1 MSEVSVFT
9 TLGLPSVSIAP
20 SVRGLQ
26 FSEDGQAMLLTKYAV
41 YILTPDAGVNV
52 ELSSVMKQALDFK
65 SPSRSPQPLGWL
77 RTIAEFDRS
86 LVHQWPIDCQ
96 DWGSVCLGS
105 LDPSLQALALSP
117 TNLTS
122 NAGCLLALL
131 NSNLE
136 LTIWGATRNFLT
148 GEWAQLQDVTAVLK
162 EAAAKVS
169 SSALLQT
176 LQTQSTCIEW
186 TPQPDWGL
194 TPAPSCDASLLVV
207 GNRAGSVTFLRYDG
221 AAGQM
226 FVVNRATVSDRWVC
240 HLAWSPWECQD
251 GTCEAMLACA
261 AVNGSVTILN
271 VRQTLSV
278 RTSDSRLSSDHE
290 LALSILPHGEFAC
303 EADGRAVTGMK
314 WTPVH
319 GRTPILIIHKIGT
332 VSLWSAPSS
341 QSRWSG
347 RKEFALRTQKRCAGS
362 SALFPASGICYVPN
376 RDLAIVSLSD
386 GSFHVVHKLSVEPT
400 LDSPTSEAASSG
412 VLSAASRSVFLHSE
426 AERMTAQDV
435 DWINGMTA
443 YDGYSTFM
451 WTYEASR
458 PTDFSYKHD
467 AKHVSTMVVAQMWDE
482 NSDERVI
489 QTLTE
494 RVGRTKFGSVK
505 APIGHLRSIFLLLR
519 EPPRIARLH
528 RRILDVLRDLPVGDT
543 MPSYVIPQYGGD
555 RGNKLSGEFVKSL
568 STHLFG
574 WDSILCL
581 RVRYAVAAFCQDY
594 AVAPDIKQRF
604 TEVASH
610 LSRNIRAY
618 FLLTVIRHLSAVGT
632 LLNESDVYFA
642 RRTVLLAVTLG
653 GFAELVQEAEALSR
667 QFPRAPNSGNQDGQ
681 DHLDELCP
689 ACHASIPLQDAES
702 AVCVNGHVWA
712 RCCAT
717 ALLLTTPNVRTCVGC
732 TRKAFLAAPTSE
744 GAPVHDSGWLP
755 NSARGSC
762 VLRDLL
768 EATRRCPFC
777 GNNFVTL
784 V

>member
-1 MSEVSVFT
+1 MSEVSVLT
-9 TLGLPSVSIAP
+9 TLSLPSVSIAP
-20 SVRGLQ
+20 SVSGLQ

-52 ELSSVMKQALDFK
+52 ELSSVMKQALDSK

-86 LVHQWPIDCQ
+86 LVHQWPTDCQ

-136 LTIWGATRNFLT
+136 LTIWGAARNFLT
-148 GEWAQLQDVTAVLK
+148 GEWSRLQDVTVALK
-162 EAAAKVS
+162 EAAAKGS
-169 SSALLQT
+169 SSALLRT
-176 LQTQSTCIEW
+176 LQAQSTCIEW
-186 TPQPDWGL
+186 SLQPDWGL
-194 TPAPSCDASLLVV
+194 TPAPSFDASLLAV

-221 AAGQM
+221 AIGQM
-226 FVVNRATVSDRWVC
+226 SVANSATVSDRWVC
-240 HLAWSPWECQD
+240 HLAWSPWEYQD

-261 AVNGSVTILN
+261 AADGSVIILN
-271 VRQTLSV
+271 VRQTLALRS
-278 RTSDSRLSSDHE
+278 SASRLSSDHE
-290 LALSILPHGEFAC
+290 LALSILPYGEFAC
-303 EADGRAVTGMK
+303 EADGKAVTGMK
-314 WTPVH
+314 WTPVY
-319 GRTPILIIHKIGT
+319 GRTPILMVHKTGT
-332 VSLWSAPSS
+332 LNLWSAPSP

-347 RKEFALRTQKRCAGS
+347 RKELALRTQKRCAGS

-376 RDLAIVSLSD
+376 RDLTVVSLSD

-412 VLSAASRSVFLHSE
+412 MLSAASRSVFLHSE
-426 AERMTAQDV
+426 AERMTSQDV
-435 DWINGMTA
+435 DRINGMTA
-443 YDGYSTFM
+443 YDDGSTFM

-482 NSDERVI
+482 NPDAQVI
-489 QTLTE
+489 QALTE
-494 RVGRTKFGSVK
+494 RVGRTKFGSGK
-505 APIGHLRSIFLLLR
+505 APIAHLRSILLHLR
-519 EPPRIARLH
+519 DPHRIVRLH
-528 RRILDVLRDLPVGDT
+528 GRILDALRDIPIGET
-543 MPSYVIPQYGGD
+543 MPVYAIPPCEGG
-555 RGNKLSGEFVKSL
+555 RGSELSGEFVKSL

-574 WDSILCL
+574 WDSIQSL
-581 RVRYAVAAFCQDY
+581 RMRYTVASFCQGC
-594 AVAPDIKQRF
+594 AVGLDVQQRF
-604 TEVASH
+604 AEVATH
-610 LSRNIRAY
+610 FVRTIRAY
-618 FLLTVIRHLSAVGT
+618 FLLTVVRHLSAVVT
-632 LLNESDVYFA
+632 LLKESDIYFA
-642 RRTVLLAVTLG
+642 RRTALLAVTLG

-667 QFPRAPNSGNQDGQ
+667 QLPHAPSSGARDDQDC
-681 DHLDELCP
+681 LDELCP

-712 RCCAT
+712 RCCIT
-717 ALLLTTPNVRTCVGC
+717 ALLLTTPNARTCVGC
-732 TRKAFLAAPTSE
+732 TRKAFLAAPAS
-744 GAPVHDSGWLP
+744 GAPVQDSGWLP
-755 NSARGSC
+755 NSARDSW